1 MVYMYSQLVSLAARV
16 RWPDGWGT
24 F

>member
-1 MVYMYSQLVSLAARV
+1 MVHIYSQLVSLAARV